1 MCRLPEKLICKLE
14 PDWAAEVAQNV
25 KHHGDCTRMVRLD
38 DFFTCSVSYE
48 LIYHYHALISWQA
61 EIQRSCGM

>member
-1 MCRLPEKLICKLE
+1 MWSRRYVQTARKLICKLE

-38 DFFTCSVSYE
+38 DFLHV
-48 LIYHYHALISWQA
+48 A
-61 EIQRSCGM
+61 